1 MIRTAPFKESNKD
14 PTTTPMAHRQ
24 PKTSLSRNLMQY
36 FRLTIIVRRRVLSV
50 SAQIWP
56 CHPFAPNFLLH
67 KSSLRLSHHRTA
79 MVLLRNRTIP
89 ARPTSVAHQCRW
101 IRKCPSKPNLQ
112 MAKAWENSSSDEISR
127 LWCEL
132 YTILLR
138 YIPREFRRFLFI
150 KYPYWFFLGRS
161 VLRISLGQSPGVP
174 HKSRIYS
181 VKSFCNPFLS

>member
-1 MIRTAPFKESNKD
+1 
-14 PTTTPMAHRQ
+14 MAHRQ
-24 PKTSLSRNLMQY
+24 PKTSYPATLCNIFVLP
-36 FRLTIIVRRRVLSV
+36 IIVRRRVLSV

-56 CHPFAPNFLLH
+56 CHPSPTEL
-67 KSSLRLSHHRTA
+67 SPSQVEPRLATIARR

-150 KYPYWFFLGRS
+150 NILTGSFLVGPYYVFLLDR
-161 VLRISLGQSPGVP
+161 VP
-174 HKSRIYS
+174 ESQDI
-181 VKSFCNPFLS
+181 